1 MKLVHTL
8 LFMITQERKP
18 KDLLLAIKCLKSL
31 ENSTYKTVV
40 IYNQGDLSNDLLKAF
55 VAPFRLE
62 CHIIGDG
69 VNVGTAEGRQKC
81 FEYIWE
87 TMPDTAY
94 ISELHLDMLFPSN
107 WEDAL
112 VEYLENN
119 DEPLIS
125 CGIVNNEGLMP
136 FLNKEAT
143 LPDALDQH
151 IDFLESLRTDS
162 IVPGFT
168 NPCVHVSEILKETG
182 GYNAAVLKGLQCFE
196 DDSLLL
202 GYYYYY
208 GTKRSWYPKINY
220 NSVVYHAV
228 AGQRLAV
235 KGNVLVNYNGL
246 VKQYGIMGLK
256 ALSTLHSSPW
266 HKNFFSECYHD
277 NIRGTTV

>member
-8 LFMITQERKP
+8 LFMLRRDQP
-18 KDLLLAIKCLKSL
+18 KDLPLAAECLKSL
-31 ENSTYKTVV
+31 ANSTYRTVV
-40 IYNQGDLSNDLLKAF
+40 IYNQGDLSNDSLKAF

-69 VNVGTAEGRQKC
+69 VNVGTAAGRQKC

-87 TMPDTAY
+87 RMPDTAY
-94 ISELHLDMLFPSN
+94 ISELHLDMLFPPH

-112 VEYLENN
+112 VKYLESN

-125 CGIVNNEGLMP
+125 CGIVDKEGHMP
-136 FLNKEAT
+136 FLNKEVT
-143 LPDALDQH
+143 LPDAFAQRM
-151 IDFLESLRTDS
+151 DFLDSLRTDS

-168 NPCVHVSEILKETG
+168 NPCVHVSEILKEAG

-196 DDSLLL
+196 DDSMLL

-208 GTKRSWYPKINY
+208 GTKRGWYPKINY

-228 AGQRLAV
+228 AGQRLTM
-235 KGNVLVNYNGL
+235 KDNVLINYNGL

-266 HKNFFSECYHD
+266 HKNFFSDRYLD
-277 NIRGTTV
+277 SIR